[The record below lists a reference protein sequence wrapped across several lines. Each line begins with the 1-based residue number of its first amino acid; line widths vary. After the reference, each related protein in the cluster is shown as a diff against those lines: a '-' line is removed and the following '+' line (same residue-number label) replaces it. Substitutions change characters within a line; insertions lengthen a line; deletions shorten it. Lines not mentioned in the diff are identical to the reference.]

1 MPELIKI
8 NHPRGRFVGWHD
20 ESAIGTKR
28 GSMGTTPGYARRRLG
43 AKLKDGRKR
52 LGWTLDQVAA
62 EFGWDGSKVSRI
74 ENAKSP
80 ISRHDMVKL
89 GTLYGF
95 STADLDSMEG
105 WRENGRDVQWWA
117 SYRDILTGSYEEL
130 ISLENEAARIVTAT
144 SCWIPGLLQVPAY
157 ARAVIAAS
165 PFVTDPDDASAL
177 VEIRTRRQKLLTD
190 TSPVEYTALLG
201 EALLHAR
208 IGSLDVHREQLAHL
222 LQVSNLPN
230 VEVLIAPFTA
240 PFLIGGECSIL
251 EFATPDDPSVVYV
264 EYQDGATF
272 RETHRDLARFDRKL
286 SRTRETCVTAEASR
300 ALIQARLDALT

>member
-1 MPELIKI
+1 
-8 NHPRGRFVGWHD
+8 
-20 ESAIGTKR
+20 
-28 GSMGTTPGYARRRLG
+28 MGTTPGYARRRLG
-43 AKLKDGRKR
+43 AKLKEGRKR
-52 LGWTLDQVAA
+52 LGWTLDQVAT

-80 ISRHDMVKL
+80 VSRHDMVKL

-95 STADLDSMEG
+95 SPADLDAMEA
-105 WRENGRDVQWWA
+105 WRENGRDVQWWTG
-117 SYRDILTGSYEEL
+117 YRDILTRAHEEL
-130 ISLENEAARIVTAT
+130 ISLENEASRIVTAT
-144 SCWIPGLLQVPAY
+144 SSWIPGLLQVPDY
-157 ARAVIAAS
+157 ARAIMAAT

-177 VEIRTRRQKLLTD
+177 VEIRTRRQRILTE

-201 EALLHAR
+201 EALLHAQ

-222 LQVSNLPN
+222 LRVGDLAN

-251 EFATPDDPSVVYV
+251 EFAAPDDPSVVYV
-264 EYQDGATF
+264 EYQDGAEF
-272 RETHRDLARFDRKL
+272 RETPRDVARFGRKL
-286 SRTRETCVTAEASR
+286 AHAREACTTAEASR